1 ESDLRE
7 IHQDLVNCCNCT
19 EREIEVQERLR
30 TEQLNEIC
38 QLSARISELTDH
50 VEKARLRESE
60 LAEEGGKMGGISK
73 RRKAKAIISDDIEYN
88 INMLMQMRTRV
99 DNKLV
104 EIKQRKREHKHH
116 LKQMKNEMLLMHQE
130 LGEWDRKYDEL
141 CEMIKRMEVTR
152 RQLQERIKE
161 QQQRETT
168 AKARAAKRC
177 TSNYSSPAL
186 KLDKKLHDLY
196 GSIGENEDG
205 TLKVSVDF

>member
-50 VEKARLRESE
+50 VEKARLRE
-60 LAEEGGKMGGISK
+60 
-73 RRKAKAIISDDIEYN
+73 AIISDDIEYN

-161 QQQRETT
+161 QQQRETA
-168 AKARAAKRC
+168 AKA
-177 TSNYSSPAL
+177 
-186 KLDKKLHDLY
+186 
-196 GSIGENEDG
+196 
-205 TLKVSVDF
+205 